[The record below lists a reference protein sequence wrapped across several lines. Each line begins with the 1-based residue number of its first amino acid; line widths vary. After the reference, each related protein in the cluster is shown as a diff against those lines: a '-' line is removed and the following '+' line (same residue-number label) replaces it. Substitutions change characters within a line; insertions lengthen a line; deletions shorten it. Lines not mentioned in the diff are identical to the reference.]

1 MAMAICSKGIS
12 EEQCVKKNFCA
23 GSAEGVHEKQ
33 RYLRFVRP
41 LLYSADLEVANEVV
55 DGLLGCA
62 GRITVVEVGL
72 DCLSLLPLL
81 VGTIL
86 QCEHRRSENEFVAV
100 WCGGSFLNAVIHD
113 TRQAIETAAAEPS
126 SCFHIRLME

>member
-12 EEQCVKKNFCA
+12 EEQCVRKNFCA

-33 RYLRFVRP
+33 RYSRFVRP
-41 LLYSADLEVANEVV
+41 LLYSANLKAANEVV

-62 GRITVVEVGL
+62 GKLTVMEVGL
-72 DCLSLLPLL
+72 DCSSLLPLL

-86 QCEHRRSENEFVAV
+86 QCDHRRSENEFVAV
-100 WCGGSFLNAVIHD
+100 
-113 TRQAIETAAAEPS
+113 
-126 SCFHIRLME
+126 